1 MRLAIGPEGV
11 YLYGI
16 YTIEEMRRKGIYDA
30 IQEEFFRYCQE
41 RNMKRVYTM
50 IEKDNLIM
58 KEAFLKRGFWI
69 KSHIHYVRYYNAG
82 IRYVYDY
89 ESRKMTVGFVKS
101 MPQDCAI
108 I

>member
-58 KEAFLKRGFWI
+58 KEAFLKRGFGSSPTYTMSDI
-69 KSHIHYVRYYNAG
+69 ITR
-82 IRYVYDY
+82 
-89 ESRKMTVGFVKS
+89 ESAMCMITSQGK
-101 MPQDCAI
+101 
-108 I
+108 